1 MRRYLSIFFNN
12 KKGNDNSRGKFVCFN
27 QNKQKILSIVGH
39 QFSSFS
45 SPTSFSWWWWWWFRS
60 ILANAL
66 THTFPATNC
75 NDDDDNN
82 HKRDEQD
89 THRTKFTTTI
99 TVIELELKSIQNMMC
114 HLKQLL
120 THKWLFVNLFFVVV
134 VGIFCILLC
143 RR

>member
-1 MRRYLSIFFNN
+1 MTIRVANLCVSIKTNRKSCQLF
-12 KKGNDNSRGKFVCFN
+12 
-27 QNKQKILSIVGH
+27 GH

-45 SPTSFSWWWWWWFRS
+45 SPTSFSWWWWFRS

-120 THKWLFVNLFFVVV
+120 THKWLSVILFFVVAFV
-134 VGIFCILLC
+134 VGIFAYCFVDDNSPIV
-143 RR
+143 